1 MLCIQDAKFSA
12 VSFWDVQLGYN
23 IAVIL
28 ISFPPA
34 LPTQPRDKHRLT
46 NTPMGIPDLA
56 CFVFGIILWERLQR
70 VGRQKGKGW
79 EEGKREGKKRE
90 EREEMGEGRVV
101 LETKLSLEVWSAKIM
116 NLYILHI
123 RV

>member
-1 MLCIQDAKFSA
+1 M
-12 VSFWDVQLGYN
+12 
-23 IAVIL
+23 
-28 ISFPPA
+28 
-34 LPTQPRDKHRLT
+34 
-46 NTPMGIPDLA
+46 
-56 CFVFGIILWERLQR
+56 
-70 VGRQKGKGW
+70 GRQKGKGW

-116 NLYILHI
+116 NLCILHI

>member
-34 LPTQPRDKHRLT
+34 LPAQTGDKHRLT
-46 NTPMGIPDLA
+46 NTPMGIPYLA
-56 CFVFGIILWERLQR
+56 CFMFGIILWERLQR
-70 VGRQKGKGW
+70 VGRQKGKGR
-79 EEGKREGKKRE
+79 EEGKRRE
-90 EREEMGEGRVV
+90 KSNQIELRGMV
-101 LETKLSLEVWSAKIM
+101 S
-116 NLYILHI
+116 
-123 RV
+123 